1 MSGFSAIN
9 YALSKKLD
17 SANLTGV
24 KIMYFEFVND
34 FNYSNLGINSNN
46 TITEIVRAFGNYIIN
61 NYGNSQYA
69 ILEFSANTS
78 DTVFSHSLPN
88 NRQACIGTVKY
99 APQFHNKRVQ
109 VFLTDV
115 VDGNN
120 YIGTFKNSDT
130 NDIEW
135 QKVSTT
141 TIEDVEETP
150 IEDVEETPIE
160 VE

>member
-9 YALSKKLD
+9 YALAKKLD

-69 ILEFSANTS
+69 ILEFSANTRDS
-78 DTVFSHSLPN
+78 VFSNSLPN
-88 NRQACIGTVKY
+88 NRQACVGTVRY
-99 APQFHNKRVQ
+99 ATQFHTNRVQ

-115 VDGNN
+115 VNGNS

-130 NDIEW
+130 NDIVWE
-135 QKVSTT
+135 KVSTT
-141 TIEDVEETP
+141 TIEDVEKTPIVFDETP
-150 IEDVEETPIE
+150 
-160 VE
+160 